1 MEKASK
7 NAIRNLILYIVM
19 FALIYVIWHAQPIAP
34 LTTKGMQMLAILAG
48 CIWGWSTI
56 ELIGPSMI
64 AILLLGFTEGMTV
77 AGALQAT
84 IGNYVVVFMLL
95 IALIVQLVEDEGLPK
110 LPTSAYPSSLAERL
124 AVHAKLHKSEQ
135 T

>member
-48 CIWGWSTI
+48 CIFGWSTI

-84 IGNYVVVFMLL
+84 IGNYVVIFMLL
-95 IALIVQLVEDEGLPK
+95 IA
-110 LPTSAYPSSLAERL
+110 
-124 AVHAKLHKSEQ
+124 
-135 T
+135 

>member
-19 FALIYVIWHAQPIAP
+19 FALIYVMWHAQPIAP

-48 CIWGWSTI
+48 CIFGWSCI

-77 AGALQAT
+77 SGALGAT

-95 IALIVQLVEDEGLPK
+95 IALIVQMVEEEGLPK
-110 LPTSAYPSSLAERL
+110 LLVD
-124 AVHAKLHKSEQ
+124 AVMKMKIVQ
-135 T
+135 G